1 MGAWFLGSVAAL
13 GLGGPALGKEGAA
26 FLRILPGARPM
37 AMGGAYTA
45 VADDLNSL
53 GTNPSGLARLEAR
66 QAAFM
71 HAELF
76 AGNRYDFLGYAH
88 PFRGGALLAGGTLG
102 MGLQRLSY
110 SRIEG
115 RGADRQA
122 TGSFAAADTAVTLAY
137 SRRLLA
143 RPELAGASLKYVES
157 RLADAS
163 ARTLALDLGLMRPYA
178 LKGRSLMLGV
188 AARNLGPG
196 LSYGGETADLP
207 LSVSLG
213 AGLRVAGAG
222 MLSVDMGHRPRSG
235 GLEFAVGSE
244 YSLLPAFSLRAG
256 YAAAPRAAPGSTQF
270 NALGLG
276 FGLRFLKASL
286 DYSFSPYG
294 ELGSAQRLS
303 LSSRF

>member
-13 GLGGPALGKEGAA
+13 SLGGPVLGKEGAA

-88 PFRGGALLAGGTLG
+88 PMKSGVLREGTLG
-102 MGLQRLSY
+102 LGLQRLSY
-110 SRIEG
+110 ARFEG
-115 RGADRQA
+115 RGADRQP
-122 TGSFAAADTAVTLAY
+122 TGSLSAADTAVSLAY
-137 SRRLLA
+137 SRRVGG
-143 RPELAGASLKYVES
+143 RSELVGASLKYVES
-157 RLADAS
+157 GLAEAS
-163 ARTLALDLGLMRPYA
+163 ARTLALDMGLMRPYA
-178 LKGRSLMLGV
+178 FKGLPLMLGV
-188 AARNLGPG
+188 AVHNVGPA
-196 LSYGGETADLP
+196 LRFQDEALDLP
-207 LSVSLG
+207 LTASLG
-213 AGLRVAGAG
+213 ASLRLAGTAIVSADVGRRLKSAG
-222 MLSVDMGHRPRSG
+222 FDFR
-235 GLEFAVGSE
+235 VGSE
-244 YSLLPAFSLRAG
+244 YALLPGFALRAG
-256 YAAAPRAAPGSTQF
+256 YAVAPAAAARGSGNF
-270 NALGLG
+270 SGLGMG
-276 FGLRFLKASL
+276 FGLKILKASL